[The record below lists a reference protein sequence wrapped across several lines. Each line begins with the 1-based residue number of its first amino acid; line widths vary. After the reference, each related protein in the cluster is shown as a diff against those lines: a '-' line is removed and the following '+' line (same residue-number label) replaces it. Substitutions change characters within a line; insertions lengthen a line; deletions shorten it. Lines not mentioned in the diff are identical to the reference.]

1 MNNEIIK
8 KHNKRTAQRFFLFL
22 TLEDSLQYFL
32 PHIKFEGF
40 WEVFLE
46 FQSFGKN
53 NDSIRVL

>member
-1 MNNEIIK
+1 MNNEMIK
-8 KHNKRTAQRFFLFL
+8 KYNERTVQLFLFL

-32 PHIKFEGF
+32 LHIKFESF

-53 NDSIRVL
+53 NDLIRVF